1 MTFYFLRTL
10 KLFVISGF
18 LAIFLTSCAYKNP
31 INGTNNFHSLVSGL
45 VDASANKLKKNLYLD
60 DVVLVSDFVNIN
72 NLKNKSQLGFLLSSM
87 LKDRLASLD
96 IVVREVEFG
105 KEFEFGKTG
114 FNLLT
119 REKDKIVSD
128 KVTKSRYAVVGTYS
142 ITSKSLN
149 VFIKL
154 IDIRTGYILSSSY
167 ERTDIDEEILGL
179 EGNYNYNNNSNNG
192 KNTPPSRSSR
202 PYLVL

>member
-1 MTFYFLRTL
+1 MSFYFLRIL
-10 KLFVISGF
+10 KLFIISGF
-18 LAIFLTSCAYKNP
+18 LSIFLTSCAYKNP
-31 INGTNNFHSLVSGL
+31 INGNNNFHSLVSKL
-45 VDASANKLKKNLYLD
+45 VDESANKIKNNLFLD
-60 DVVLVSDFVNIN
+60 DVVLVSDFVNLDK
-72 NLKNKSQLGFLLSSM
+72 LKNKSQLGFLLSSM
-87 LKDRLASLD
+87 LKDRLVSLN

-105 KEFEFGKTG
+105 KEFELGKTG

-142 ITSKSLN
+142 ITSRSLN

-154 IDIRTGYILSSSY
+154 IDIQTGYILSSSY
-167 ERTDIDEEILGL
+167 ERTNIDEEILGL
-179 EGNYNYNNNSNNG
+179 EGDVD
-192 KNTPPSRSSR
+192 KIIPPYR

>member
-1 MTFYFLRTL
+1 MFFNSLRVL
-10 KLFVISGF
+10 KLALVSIF
-18 LAIFLTSCAYKNP
+18 LATFFNACAYKDP
-31 INGTNNFHSLVSGL
+31 ISGSNNFHSLVSKL
-45 VDASANKLKKNLYLD
+45 VDESANKIKKNLLLD
-60 DVVLVSDFVNIN
+60 DIVLVSDFVNIDK
-72 NLKNKSQLGFLLSSM
+72 LKNKSQLGFLLSSI
-87 LKDRLASLD
+87 LKDRLVSLD

-105 KEFEFGKTG
+105 KEFELGKTG
-114 FNLLT
+114 LNLLT

-128 KVTKSRYAVVGTYS
+128 KVITSRYAVVGTYS

-154 IDIRTGYILSSSY
+154 IDIQTGHILSSSY

-179 EGNYNYNNNSNNG
+179 EGNFDR
-192 KNTPPSRSSR
+192 KVIPSR

>member
-1 MTFYFLRTL
+1 MSFYFLRTL
-10 KLFVISGF
+10 KLFIISGF
-18 LAIFLTSCAYKNP
+18 LAIIFASCAYKNP
-31 INGTNNFHSLVSGL
+31 IDGTNNFHSLVSEL
-45 VDASANKLKKNLYLD
+45 VDASANKLKKNLYID

-105 KEFEFGKTG
+105 KEFELGKTG

-119 REKDKIVSD
+119 REQDKIVSD
-128 KVTKSRYAVVGTYS
+128 KVSKSRYAVVGTYS

-167 ERTDIDEEILGL
+167 ERTDIDDEILGL
-179 EGNYNYNNNSNNG
+179 ERNINSE
-192 KNTPPSRSSR
+192 KITPPSR